1 MSGSGIGN
9 EIAGIIESLMVLVI
23 IFALIFAASEQWGT
37 FVFLIMIGSL
47 MIFFTNF
54 ARVNWR

>member
-1 MSGSGIGN
+1 MSAGGIGN

-23 IFALIFAASEQWGT
+23 IFALIFAASEDWGR
-37 FVFLIMIGSL
+37 FVFFILIGSA

-54 ARVNWR
+54 ARTNWR